1 MQPAISL
8 PAGAADP
15 LQALAARLA
24 VEPANR
30 LCRWRS
36 SASSSCIFVQKAPIS
51 DPSGLESFP
60 LYFLCRFILQLL
72 LAHRGRVDRNGAG
85 RRLADRA
92 FPHEH
97 LVLSVVFA
105 QFVTVL
111 IELGVLTVAMLI
123 AGNMVLPWLPVLFV
137 IMVLLAIFSTGVAM
151 LLASAN
157 VYFNDVT
164 YLWAIAAQLLFYAT
178 PVIWDPE
185 SVGSRG

>member
-1 MQPAISL
+1 MSIGTVQGGSSL
-8 PAGAADP
+8 IKK
-15 LQALAARLA
+15 
-24 VEPANR
+24 V
-30 LCRWRS
+30 
-36 SASSSCIFVQKAPIS
+36 
-51 DPSGLESFP
+51 
-60 LYFLCRFILQLL
+60 
-72 LAHRGRVDRNGAG
+72 
-85 RRLADRA
+85 A

-157 VYFNDVT
+157 VFFNDIT

-178 PVIWDPE
+178 PVIWDPG
-185 SVGSRG
+185 VRRRAVAHQHRQLATHRGVRHGVHEVMYDLHMPSLARFAQLTLYAAASLAIGAWGFNRLSPKFAEVL